1 MSLMSSNLL
10 LRAAALALTVVLV
23 AVLTGVTFAGSSI
36 KLGST
41 PSQTQPASDLPNRGA
56 AEEIRSRGWLNSDRP
71 LRLQD
76 LRGSVVLLEF
86 WTFDCINC
94 IHTLPHVEGWHET
107 YADQGL
113 VTIGVHFPEF
123 GYEHDVQNV
132 RAAAERLG
140 VTYPIALD
148 NDGATWDAYNQRYW
162 PTIYLIDK
170 QGNIRYLTIGEGR
183 YDQTEAAI
191 QALLAETYT
200 PESSAETADAP
211 VYLTPDLV
219 LNVRAGAGLDYDIIG
234 AIQPGMA
241 FVVEGESAGWYQIT
255 YGDHNG
261 YVSAD
266 YVTVQGS

>member
-1 MSLMSSNLL
+1 MSLTSSNML
-10 LRAAALALTVVLV
+10 LRVAALGITFMLV
-23 AVLTGVTFAGSSI
+23 AILAGVTFARVSI
-36 KLGST
+36 GLDT
-41 PSQTQPASDLPNRGA
+41 TQTQSQSAPDLPNRGA
-56 AEEIRSRGWLNSDRP
+56 AEEIRSHGWLNSNRP

-76 LRGSVVLLEF
+76 LRGTVVLLEF

-94 IHTLPHVEGWHET
+94 IHTLPHVQTWHET

-113 VTIGVHFPEF
+113 TTIGVHYPEF
-123 GYEHDVQNV
+123 YYEHDVQNV

-140 VTYPIALD
+140 VTYPIAFD

-170 QGNIRYLTIGEGR
+170 QGDIRYLAIGEGR

-191 QALLAETYT
+191 QALLAEAYT
-200 PESSAETADAP
+200 PETPVETVDEPA
-211 VYLTPDLV
+211 YLTPDVV
-219 LNVRAGAGLDYDIIG
+219 LNVRQGAGLEHDIIG

-241 FVVEGESAGWYQIT
+241 FVIEAESVGWYQIT
-255 YGDHNG
+255 YGDHTG

-266 YVTVQGS
+266 YVTVQG

>member
-10 LRAAALALTVVLV
+10 IRLAALALTVTLV
-23 AVLTGVTFAGSSI
+23 AVFAGVTFARSSVR
-36 KLGST
+36 LDT
-41 PSQTQPASDLPNRGA
+41 AQAQAQPAPDLPNRGA
-56 AEEIRSRGWLNSDRP
+56 AEEIRSTGWLNSDQP

-94 IHTLPHVEGWHET
+94 IHTLPHVQAWHET

-113 VTIGVHFPEF
+113 VTIGVHYPEF

-140 VTYPIALD
+140 VSYPIALD
-148 NDGATWDAYNQRYW
+148 NNGATWDAYNQRYW

-170 QGNIRYLTIGEGR
+170 QGNIRHLVIGEGR

-191 QALLAETYT
+191 QALLAEAYA
-200 PESSAETADAP
+200 PETSEETTDAP
-211 VYLTPDLV
+211 AYLTPDLV

-255 YGDHNG
+255 YGDHSG

-266 YVTVQGS
+266 YVTVHG